1 MIYDYNAQNEVK
13 NVNFEIFHVFFSY
26 ILVIY
31 LFFQIFLIQI
41 MRNSYNYGYMTFNHG
56 LCNIG
61 VPKCVFLSIMKL
73 VVVDH
78 IIIIQ
83 LLNLHIQ

>member
-1 MIYDYNAQNEVK
+1 MG
-13 NVNFEIFHVFFSY
+13 
-26 ILVIY
+26 
-31 LFFQIFLIQI
+31 
-41 MRNSYNYGYMTFNHG
+41 NSPDYGYMTFNHG
-56 LCNIG
+56 LCDIG

-83 LLNLHIQ
+83 LLNLHFLQEYQNSLSIMFTNDYTHLF

>member
-1 MIYDYNAQNEVK
+1 MG
-13 NVNFEIFHVFFSY
+13 
-26 ILVIY
+26 
-31 LFFQIFLIQI
+31 
-41 MRNSYNYGYMTFNHG
+41 NSYNYGYMTFNSG
-56 LCNIG
+56 LCDIG

-83 LLNLHIQ
+83 LL

>member
-1 MIYDYNAQNEVK
+1 MTYDDNAQNQVK
-13 NVNFEIFHVFFSY
+13 NIKFEFFHVFFTY
-26 ILVIY
+26 ILVTY
-31 LFFQIFLIQI
+31 LFFQNFLIQI

-83 LLNLHIQ
+83 LL